1 MSTFNS
7 VINEV
12 KFTSRD
18 RALWFW
24 IALVFCLSTLSVGF
38 GLVQVDRQNQTIQHL
53 LEADEQER
61 LSLSK
66 KVKSWGSAAYYNF
79 HLTYE
84 PPSDFAYASMG
95 LRESQPWKHRIRMLA
110 LEGQIYE
117 RDVGNP
123 SVALIG
129 RLDFAFFAAFIFPLV
144 LIMLLYDLK
153 TGEKTAGR
161 YALLEAT
168 AENSA
173 TFWLLR
179 AGLRSASLYMSLIL
193 PLIIAGLIAGTEL
206 NKLLLACLW
215 VLGYT
220 IFWTFLCH
228 RISAWRKPGSVI
240 LMTLIMIWVS
250 TAVIFPASARLAID
264 RSSPIPSGADILML
278 QRETVNDAWDL
289 PRDVTMDAFFS
300 KHPQWSDYE
309 PVSSSF
315 EWQWYY
321 AFQQVG
327 DQRTE
332 QLSSAYLNGRLQREK
347 SATWVSLL
355 APPILLERSL
365 QSLANTDLVS
375 SVNYEK
381 RVRTYH
387 KELRDFYYP
396 KFFRNEPFDKSELS
410 NLPQFVPGK

>member
-61 LSLSK
+61 LALSK

-168 AENSA
+168 AGNAA

-206 NKLLLACLW
+206 NKLFLACLW

-220 IFWTFLCH
+220 IF
-228 RISAWRKPGSVI
+228 
-240 LMTLIMIWVS
+240 
-250 TAVIFPASARLAID
+250 
-264 RSSPIPSGADILML
+264 
-278 QRETVNDAWDL
+278 
-289 PRDVTMDAFFS
+289 
-300 KHPQWSDYE
+300 
-309 PVSSSF
+309 
-315 EWQWYY
+315 
-321 AFQQVG
+321 
-327 DQRTE
+327 
-332 QLSSAYLNGRLQREK
+332 
-347 SATWVSLL
+347 
-355 APPILLERSL
+355 
-365 QSLANTDLVS
+365 
-375 SVNYEK
+375 
-381 RVRTYH
+381 
-387 KELRDFYYP
+387 
-396 KFFRNEPFDKSELS
+396 
-410 NLPQFVPGK
+410 

>member
-1 MSTFNS
+1 MGIRLHHF
-7 VINEV
+7 
-12 KFTSRD
+12 
-18 RALWFW
+18 L
-24 IALVFCLSTLSVGF
+24 TL
-38 GLVQVDRQNQTIQHL
+38 
-53 LEADEQER
+53 
-61 LSLSK
+61 
-66 KVKSWGSAAYYNF
+66 
-79 HLTYE
+79 
-84 PPSDFAYASMG
+84 
-95 LRESQPWKHRIRMLA
+95 
-110 LEGQIYE
+110 
-117 RDVGNP
+117 
-123 SVALIG
+123 
-129 RLDFAFFAAFIFPLV
+129 
-144 LIMLLYDLK
+144 
-153 TGEKTAGR
+153 
-161 YALLEAT
+161 
-168 AENSA
+168 
-173 TFWLLR
+173 
-179 AGLRSASLYMSLIL
+179 
-193 PLIIAGLIAGTEL
+193 
-206 NKLLLACLW
+206 
-215 VLGYT
+215 
-220 IFWTFLCH
+220 LCH

-289 PRDVTMDAFFS
+289 PRDVTMDAFFN

-347 SATWVSLL
+347 RATWVSLL

-365 QSLANTDLVS
+365 QSLAKTDLVS

-381 RVRTYH
+381 RVRAYH